1 VAGEALPA
9 VDQTMRHNPALGIM
23 PSLIAN
29 GAM

>member
-23 PSLIAN
+23 AFMPISA
-29 GAM
+29 